1 MEIDKLIDSSIEP
14 IANAVASVIFY
25 SVQLFDLE
33 IKFILFWLVIAAI
46 FLLSI
51 WVLSM
56 CVILRTLLTCCVENS
71 IQVVVIVGKSAAFKH

>member
-46 FLLSI
+46 FFTFYLGFI
-51 WVLSM
+51 NVRYFTHAIDVL
-56 CVILRTLLTCCVENS
+56 R
-71 IQVVVIVGKSAAFKH
+71 G